1 MEMIGSGTKKAPEPK
16 FGGFNI
22 MPAMTY
28 SRPRRTTIG
37 PKGFTAVFGMGTGS
51 PLWVKSPASRE
62 CIIATWGARSR
73 YQQNSKDTSEKE
85 NNVAKRLTVSTG

>member
-1 MEMIGSGTKKAPEPK
+1 
-16 FGGFNI
+16 

-51 PLWVKSPASRE
+51 PLWVKSPASRGY
-62 CIIATWGARSR
+62 IDATWEHGVVIKDFSF
-73 YQQNSKDTSEKE
+73 DTSEKE